1 MGDVDDVWGRLTRLL
16 DASVRRIESV
26 FTGPRLVTIIVRDPA
41 SLETSIVYTNDS
53 TDGIREVLDY
63 ADAEQMAE
71 VDRG

>member
-1 MGDVDDVWGRLTRLL
+1 MGDVDDVWGRLARLL
-16 DASVRRIESV
+16 DACVKRIERV
-26 FTGPRLVTIIVRDPA
+26 FTGPRLVTIVVRDPA
-41 SLETSIVYTNDS
+41 SLETSIVYTNDT